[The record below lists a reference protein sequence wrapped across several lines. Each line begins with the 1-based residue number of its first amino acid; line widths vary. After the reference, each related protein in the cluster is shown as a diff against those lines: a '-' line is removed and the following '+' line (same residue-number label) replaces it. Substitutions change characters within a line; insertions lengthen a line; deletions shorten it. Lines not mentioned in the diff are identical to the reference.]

1 MKKIVTFI
9 LSLFI
14 LLPGCSNDDTIKI
27 PKKEITKEE
36 ALNIFN
42 SIDEKI
48 NEYIKEIKD
57 NEKSFYGIYEVE
69 NYRGDTLR
77 DSKLVCSVDFK
88 NNEALNLTQVD
99 DYKSGTYII
108 YDDVE
113 LDCKLYSL
121 SEKKYFERKE
131 DDKATSLWNSNV
143 ETTIAMYET
152 ILVSYHEIETYLDNS
167 KFYSSKEGELYIVYE
182 DEKNSY
188 NYYFNNYLPK
198 ELKKSIYNDSLDRNL
213 ESRYFISNNPNT
225 TIDNLDEFIR
235 ED

>member
-1 MKKIVTFI
+1 MKKCIPFI

-14 LLPGCSNDDTIKI
+14 LLPGCSNDDTIRI

-69 NYRGDTLR
+69 KYWGDTLR

-88 NNEALNLTQVD
+88 NNEALYLTQVD
-99 DYKSGTYII
+99 DYKTGTYII

-121 SEKKYFERKE
+121 SEKKYFEREE

-143 ETTIAMYET
+143 ENAIAMYET

-167 KFYSSKEGELYIVYE
+167 KFYSSRKGELYIVYE
-182 DEKNSY
+182 DEKDSY
-188 NYYFNNYLPK
+188 NYYFKDYLPK
-198 ELKKSIYNDSLDRNL
+198 ELKKSIYNDSLGRNL
-213 ESRYFISNNPNT
+213 ESRSFISNNPNT
-225 TIDNLDEFIR
+225 TIENLDEFIR

>member
-1 MKKIVTFI
+1 MKKVIPFI

-27 PKKEITKEE
+27 PKKEITKEK

-69 NYRGDTLR
+69 KYMGETLR
-77 DSKLVCSVDFK
+77 DSKIECSVDFK
-88 NNEALNLTQVD
+88 NNEALNLIQVD
-99 DYKSGTYII
+99 DFKTGTYIV
-108 YDDVE
+108 YDDEE

-121 SEKKYFERKE
+121 IEKKYYERKE

-143 ETTIAMYET
+143 ENTISMYET
-152 ILVSYHEIETYLDNS
+152 ILVSYHEIEAYLDNS
-167 KFYSSKEGELYIVYE
+167 KFYSSRKGELYIVYE

-225 TIDNLDEFIR
+225 TIDNLDEFIQ

>member
-1 MKKIVTFI
+1 MKKCIP
-9 LSLFI
+9 FI

-48 NEYIKEIKD
+48 NEYIKEIKE

-77 DSKLVCSVDFK
+77 DSKLVCSVDYK
-88 NNEALNLTQVD
+88 NNEALYLTQVD
-99 DYKSGTYII
+99 DYKTGTYII

-121 SEKKYFERKE
+121 SEKKYFEREE

-167 KFYSSKEGELYIVYE
+167 KFYSSRKGELYIVYE
-182 DEKNSY
+182 DEKDSY
-188 NYYFNNYLPK
+188 NFYFKDYLPK

-225 TIDNLDEFIR
+225 TIDNLDEFIQ
-235 ED
+235 EE

>member
-1 MKKIVTFI
+1 MNKCIPFI
-9 LSLFI
+9 LSLLI

-69 NYRGDTLR
+69 KYMGDTIR
-77 DSKLVCSVDFK
+77 DSKIECSVDFK
-88 NNEALNLTQVD
+88 NNEAFYLIQVD
-99 DYKSGTYII
+99 DIKTGTYII

-113 LDCKLYSL
+113 LDYKLYSL
-121 SEKKYFERKE
+121 SDNKYFERE
-131 DDKATSLWNSNV
+131 DDDKATSLWNSNV
-143 ETTIAMYET
+143 ENAIAMYET

-167 KFYSSKEGELYIVYE
+167 KFYSSRKGELYIVYE
-182 DEKNSY
+182 DEKDSY
-188 NYYFNNYLPK
+188 NYYFKDYLPK
-198 ELKKSIYNDSLDRNL
+198 ELKKSIYNDSLGRNL
-213 ESRYFISNNPNT
+213 ESRYFFSKNPNT